1 MGMKTINVKMQ
12 EELVRDMF
20 KYLKKHHYPSVSEF
34 IRDAVRRLMEP
45 KLSEEALADIIQARR
60 EAKEGKGIPIEKLL

>member
-1 MGMKTINVKMQ
+1 MGMKTINVKMH
-12 EELVRDMF
+12 EELVKDMF
-20 KYLKKHHYPSVSEF
+20 KYIKRHRYPSVSEF

-45 KLSEEALADIIQARR
+45 KLSEEALADIIQARI